1 MKQKKRGDRE
11 AGSRLLYLD
20 FIKAVGGG
28 EDLFSITSG
37 SNEKRMRER
46 VYQSRST
53 PSVYRPSAS
62 MKVASYIVSSW
73 LVEMAMNHHSF
84 QFRADDGWSYID
96 CVPHRGGESRH
107 THKYISRERINN
119 NSSSDFFLF
128 FVCGPFSVPTRLE
141 TRGRK
146 SLRPLLPAAQNCP
159 PELLYV

>member
-20 FIKAVGGG
+20 FIKAVGGE

-53 PSVYRPSAS
+53 PSIYRPSAS

-84 QFRADDGWSYID
+84 QFQADDG
-96 CVPHRGGESRH
+96 
-107 THKYISRERINN
+107 
-119 NSSSDFFLF
+119 
-128 FVCGPFSVPTRLE
+128 
-141 TRGRK
+141 
-146 SLRPLLPAAQNCP
+146 
-159 PELLYV
+159 

>member
-20 FIKAVGGG
+20 FIKAAGGGG

-53 PSVYRPSAS
+53 PSIYRPSAS

-84 QFRADDGWSYID
+84 QFQADDG
-96 CVPHRGGESRH
+96 
-107 THKYISRERINN
+107 
-119 NSSSDFFLF
+119 
-128 FVCGPFSVPTRLE
+128 
-141 TRGRK
+141 
-146 SLRPLLPAAQNCP
+146 
-159 PELLYV
+159 

>member
-1 MKQKKRGDRE
+1 
-11 AGSRLLYLD
+11 
-20 FIKAVGGG
+20 
-28 EDLFSITSG
+28 
-37 SNEKRMRER
+37 
-46 VYQSRST
+46 
-53 PSVYRPSAS
+53 

-84 QFRADDGWSYID
+84 QFQADDGWSYID

-107 THKYISRERINN
+107 THKYISREERERINN

-128 FVCGPFSVPTRLE
+128 SVCGPFSVPTRLE

-159 PELLYV
+159 PELLYVCRKYIYISKGCSTSFNCTYTVAIM